1 MFDEYL
7 INLLTDPHTLQ
18 TDRASASWAT
28 NGHREQ
34 QRSIQPD
41 THSCQREREGER
53 GGGGRGRREEVV

>member
-1 MFDEYL
+1 VQDSEVFDEYL
-7 INLLTDPHTLQ
+7 INLHTDQHTLQ

-41 THSCQREREGER
+41 THSRL
-53 GGGGRGRREEVV
+53 REEVV